1 MSMLFDMEPSSLS
14 RQMHKTVCCA
24 RISAMLA
31 RRTANDAIILA
42 MLAQRGANAITEMNN
57 TASDNDVYWYI
68 DRTPDYHIDAYIH
81 REDGLSTAHYERDSI
96 YIICKNI
103 EISEEQKNC
112 CVCIET
118 LEKDEI
124 CRFNCGHTLCGNCIN
139 NIMKTQLNISCPL
152 CRTNITNI
160 IVQKKTIQENLL
172 ETLR

>member
-1 MSMLFDMEPSSLS
+1 MSLLLLFDMEVSSLS
-14 RQMHKTVCCA
+14 RETYKTVCGA

-31 RRTANDAIILA
+31 RRAAND
-42 MLAQRGANAITEMNN
+42 AITEMNN
-57 TASDNDVYWYI
+57 TASDNHVYWYI
-68 DRTPDYHIDAYIH
+68 DRTPDYDIGAYIH
-81 REDGLSTAHYERDSI
+81 REDGLSIAHYERGSI
-96 YIICKNI
+96 DIICKNI
-103 EISEEQKNC
+103 EISEEQQNC

-124 CRFNCGHTLCGNCIN
+124 CKLNCSHTLCGNCIN
-139 NIMKTQLNISCPL
+139 NIMKTQVNISCPL